1 MTLLWRLEKNKL
13 VTVSGYKT
21 KQQPFQTHQN
31 EEEGDE
37 ERHPALYVLAGDEEG
52 GPADHYEERAGQVV
66 GDHVVRH
73 APRQHHLE
81 PGHAVVAWYM

>member
-31 EEEGDE
+31 EEEGDK

>member
-81 PGHAVVAWYM
+81 PGHAVVACSW